1 MDEEVASLK
10 EAVKD
15 TKTTMNA
22 GMDFCEGLLDG
33 EQVVIVKC
41 GICHQNGI
49 PFVIIRAISDKADGS
64 AQVSYAE
71 FEQAAAAHC
80 AAITRYMISRGGRRR
95 FTETETV
102 ACRGAGPFESTE

>member
-1 MDEEVASLK
+1 MDEEVASSK
-10 EAVKD
+10 ETVKD

-80 AAITRYMISRGGRRR
+80 AAITRYMISR
-95 FTETETV
+95 
-102 ACRGAGPFESTE
+102 